1 MKKQNINRQCM
12 EKILSHLTKL
22 ICLTEFGDSKEL
34 SRYIDMST
42 SVSAQLL
49 AIDEQ
54 ENNNVIETKGENTKI
69 MAECIRF
76 VEQLITEEAQ
86 KSSAPAETTVEET
99 KED

>member
-1 MKKQNINRQCM
+1 MNNNQNINRQCM

-34 SRYIDMST
+34 LKYIDMST

-54 ENNNVIETKGENTKI
+54 ENNNVIEIKGENDY
-69 MAECIRF
+69 
-76 VEQLITEEAQ
+76 
-86 KSSAPAETTVEET
+86 
-99 KED
+99 ED

>member
-34 SRYIDMST
+34 LRYVDMST
-42 SVSAQLL
+42 SVSAQLI

-54 ENNNVIETKGENTKI
+54 ENNKI
-69 MAECIRF
+69 MEING
-76 VEQLITEEAQ
+76 
-86 KSSAPAETTVEET
+86 
-99 KED
+99 EDDYED

>member
-1 MKKQNINRQCM
+1 M

-34 SRYIDMST
+34 LKYIDMST

-54 ENNNVIETKGENTKI
+54 ENNNVIEIKGENDY
-69 MAECIRF
+69 
-76 VEQLITEEAQ
+76 
-86 KSSAPAETTVEET
+86 
-99 KED
+99 ED

>member
-1 MKKQNINRQCM
+1 MKVSDQYMNNNTNINRQCM

-34 SRYIDMST
+34 SKYVHMST

-54 ENNNVIETKGENTKI
+54 EKNNVIEIKGENDY
-69 MAECIRF
+69 
-76 VEQLITEEAQ
+76 
-86 KSSAPAETTVEET
+86 
-99 KED
+99 ED